1 MTSVTIL
8 GVGPGDP
15 ELLTLKAL
23 NRLRECDIVFYTG
36 SLISEDVKKLFQDK
50 TTYDTATMTMEEI
63 VRKVKEEVEQ
73 GKKVCIA
80 HDGDPSI
87 YGAISE
93 EISFLEREGINAEII
108 PGISSFQLS
117 ASLLGIELTCPGGPQ
132 SIIIT
137 RLPYRTSY
145 ERRMVLDRNST
156 VVIFLSIHL
165 INLVQEE
172 LLKVFPPDQPVA
184 VVYRAGWRD
193 QLILRGKLEELERMV
208 KESRITKTALIVVSE
223 CLRFRG
229 DRRSNLY
236 SPDFV
241 HSYRG
246 SK

>member
-23 NRLRECDIVFYTG
+23 NRLRECNIIFYTG
-36 SLISEDVKKLFQDK
+36 SLISDDVKKLFQGK

-93 EISFLEREGINAEII
+93 EISFLEREGIDAEII

-117 ASLLGIELTCPGGPQ
+117 ASLLGIELTCP
-132 SIIIT
+132 
-137 RLPYRTSY
+137 
-145 ERRMVLDRNST
+145 
-156 VVIFLSIHL
+156 
-165 INLVQEE
+165 
-172 LLKVFPPDQPVA
+172 
-184 VVYRAGWRD
+184 
-193 QLILRGKLEELERMV
+193 
-208 KESRITKTALIVVSE
+208 
-223 CLRFRG
+223 
-229 DRRSNLY
+229 
-236 SPDFV
+236 
-241 HSYRG
+241 
-246 SK
+246 